1 MSEIKI
7 KKFKLENSSA
17 AVEISLT
24 KDAISKRQKITLFY
38 HDQDGRSEGIP
49 FPRNYIMAGSVPRN
63 EVKDC
68 MIDWGLDQTQ
78 ISNVLNKIREYIK
91 EISSSELLE
100 LEGFWSVDQMLKE
113 LSDKLCKA
121 CKNGNKEILFRE
133 DCKCFVVRPEIF
145 QEMTKEFEEYGYPLE
160 KIEKI
165 LKENGCLHRL
175 EGDVHY
181 KPLQSFGKD
190 KVRCY
195 FIKRDEILKRKGDA

>member
-1 MSEIKI
+1 MREVNI
-7 KKFKLENSSA
+7 KKIEVENSSA

-24 KDAISKRQKITLFY
+24 KDAISKLQKITFFY

-49 FPRNYIMAGSVPRN
+49 FPRNYIMKDSVCN
-63 EVKDC
+63 KVKDC
-68 MIDWGLDQTQ
+68 MIDWGLNQTQ
-78 ISNVLNKIREYIK
+78 TVNVLKKIREYIAAIPSNK
-91 EISSSELLE
+91 VPESG
-100 LEGFWSVDQMLKE
+100 GFWNVDQMLKE

-133 DCKCFVVRPEIF
+133 DCKCFVVRPEF
-145 QEMTKEFEEYGYPLE
+145 FKEMTKEFGEYGYPLE

-165 LKENGCLHRL
+165 LKENGYLHRL

-195 FIKRDEILKRKGDA
+195 FIKCDEILKRKGAA